1 MAMHM
6 ERAIEGLKKLI
17 LSLGALVEESVHQAV
32 KALEDRNKELAEKII
47 KQDIEID
54 HMEVEV
60 EEECLKILALHQPV
74 AVDLRFIIA
83 VLKINTELERIGDLS
98 VNIAGRAVFLSDK
111 KGIEIP
117 FDLPAMSDTAQ
128 QMLKWSIDSL
138 VNMDAELARTVL
150 YMDDEID
157 NINRNMYSRV
167 KELIKQSPDKTD
179 ILIQYLSVSRYIE
192 RIADQVTNIAEDVV
206 YMVEGKIVRH
216 RMDSLGSS

>member
-17 LSLGALVEESVHQAV
+17 LSVGALVEESVHQAV
-32 KALEDRNKELAEKII
+32 KALEDRSKELAEKVI

-83 VLKINTELERIGDLS
+83 VLKINTELERVGDLS
-98 VNIAGRAVFLSDK
+98 VNIAGRAVFLADK

-157 NINRNMYSRV
+157 NINRNMYTRV
-167 KELIKQSPDKTD
+167 KELIKQSPDETD
-179 ILIQYLSVSRYIE
+179 VLIQYLSVSRYIE

-216 RMDSLGSS
+216 RMDSLGST